1 LTSSSSSTS
10 ADIVVIGAGIIGL
23 ACALRLQL
31 DGLKVE
37 LVDRD
42 TPGHGA
48 SFGNAGHIATEQIY
62 PLASPQV
69 VRGALSMLMD
79 ADGALRVR
87 PQYLLG
93 IAPWLARFLWASRP
107 SAYTRGVAALTSLQ
121 ATAAADLADL
131 LQDANAAHL
140 MHMDGHLVIVER
152 ESSLVSAK
160 CEVDELAKHRVDAD
174 WLNADQVRKMAPEI
188 KVNIQGAY
196 HYRGT
201 GHVEDPLKVCNALFA
216 AFKKA
221 GGQFSRCNVK
231 HIEQHAE
238 GFTAHGAD
246 GVSINAKRVLL
257 AAGAWSAPL
266 AAQLG
271 YKIPLDTERGYHI
284 TLPQAKPA
292 FNIPIASYERK
303 VIMTPM
309 SCGLRMTGTVEFG
322 GLKLP
327 PDERRFDFLRKHMQS
342 LMPGA
347 DTASATKWMGFRP
360 SLPDH
365 LPVIGKAP
373 DGREIYFAFG
383 HQHLGVTLAGVTA
396 QKIRGLLGNARL
408 AATAVHHVG
417 QDFYALRVDRF

>member
-23 ACALRLQL
+23 ACALRLQHY
-31 DGLKVE
+31 GLKVA

-42 TPGHGA
+42 EPGRGA
-48 SFGNAGHIATEQIY
+48 SFGNAGHIASEQIY

-69 VRGALSMLMD
+69 VRSALSMLMD
-79 ADGALRVR
+79 AEGALRIP
-87 PQYLLG
+87 PQYLFR

-107 SAYTRGVAALTSLQ
+107 SAYVRGVAALSALQ
-121 ATAAADLADL
+121 TTAAADLTDL
-131 LQDANAAHL
+131 LRDANAAQL
-140 MHMDGHLVIVER
+140 LRMDGHLVIVER

-160 CEVDELAKHRVDAD
+160 REIDDLAKHGVHAD
-174 WLNADQVRKMAPEI
+174 WLDADQVREIAPDI
-188 KVNIQGAY
+188 TTLMQGAY

-201 GHVEDPLKVCNALFA
+201 GHVEDPFAVCNALFA
-216 AFKKA
+216 AFTQV
-221 GGQFSRCNVK
+221 GGQFTRGEIKRVTQSP
-231 HIEQHAE
+231 E
-238 GFTAHGAD
+238 GFTAHGAG

-271 YKIPLDTERGYHI
+271 YAVPLDTERGYHI
-284 TLPQAKPA
+284 TLPQTKPA

-322 GLKLP
+322 GLRLP
-327 PDERRFDFLRKHMQS
+327 PDERRFELLRKHMQALLPS
-342 LMPGA
+342 A
-347 DTASATKWMGFRP
+347 DLSTATTWMGFRP

-365 LPVIGKAP
+365 LPVLGRAP

-396 QKIRGLLGNARL
+396 RMIAAAVGGRDKIESPS
-408 AATAVHHVG
+408 
-417 QDFYALRVDRF
+417 DFAVDRF

>member
-1 LTSSSSSTS
+1 MTSSTHSTS

-79 ADGALRVR
+79 AEGALRIR
-87 PQYLLG
+87 PQYLFH
-93 IAPWLARFLWASRP
+93 IMPWLARFLWASRP
-107 SAYTRGVAALTSLQ
+107 SAYAKGVAALAALQ
-121 ATAAADLADL
+121 ATAAADLTDL
-131 LQDANAAHL
+131 LRDANAAHL
-140 MHMDGHLVIVER
+140 LHMDGHLVIVER
-152 ESSLVSAK
+152 EASLVSAK
-160 CEVDELAKHRVDAD
+160 REIEDLAKHGVHAE
-174 WLNADQVRKMAPEI
+174 WLNAEQVKEIAPDFEAPMH
-188 KVNIQGAY
+188 GAY
-196 HYRGT
+196 HYQGT
-201 GHVEDPLKVCNALFA
+201 GHVEDPLAVCQALFA
-216 AFKKA
+216 AFVQA
-221 GGQFSRCNVK
+221 GGQFTRSQ
-231 HIEQHAE
+231 IERVTKTPE
-238 GFTAHGAD
+238 GFTTQGVG

-271 YKIPLDTERGYHI
+271 YKVPLDTERGYHI
-284 TLPQAKPA
+284 TLPQTKPA
-292 FNIPIASYERK
+292 FTIPIASYERK

-327 PDERRFDFLRKHMQS
+327 PDERRFDLLRKHMQAMLPS
-342 LMPGA
+342 A
-347 DTASATKWMGFRP
+347 DTSNATTWMGFRP

-365 LPVIGKAP
+365 LPVIGRAP

-383 HQHLGVTLAGVTA
+383 HQHLGVTLAGVTSRL
-396 QKIRGLLGNARL
+396 ISNMLRGD
-408 AATAVHHVG
+408 ATNENLKA
-417 QDFYALRVDRF
+417 FRISRF